1 MADQPTVF
9 VARGADPTV
18 ASLRVG
24 GLGVLERSLLR
35 LSREGVKAVNS
46 PGPPLEQP
54 TSPFGPLTITWLP
67 ADAAPPEGARV
78 EHADQI
84 AEHTVTD
91 AASAE
96 RAEWALILGLSKAHQ
111 GPIDALINWRFSMRI
126 TRRLCTTAITPNHIT
141 FAGILVG
148 LLASATLLGRTWLAL
163 AAGGVLLQLHSIL
176 DSCDGELARLRYQFS
191 KYGQWFDNLAD
202 DFVDNVFIVC
212 AGLAAGGPFAI
223 LGALGAGGRL
233 FTNLVAYQDVYRR
246 TGTGDLY
253 AFRLWFERGKQK
265 VTEVYDPKSWF
276 TWVRA
281 VGRRDTYV
289 FGWLLLLLGGLPEG
303 VAVWG
308 AILGTASAVTIL
320 LHLGIT
326 LTLRG
331 KDVSKVEHLR

>member
-1 MADQPTVF
+1 MGPDQVVF
-9 VARGADPTV
+9 VTRGSDPAV
-18 ASLRVG
+18 ATLRVG
-24 GLGVLERSLLR
+24 GLGVLERTLLR
-35 LSREGVKAVNS
+35 LAREGVKAVQI
-46 PGPPLEQP
+46 PGPPLELP
-54 TSPFGPLTITWLP
+54 TPPSGPLTITWLP
-67 ADAAPPEGARV
+67 ADTTPPVDARI

-84 AEHTVTD
+84 AGHTVAD

-96 RAEWALILGLSKAHQ
+96 QAEWALILGLSKAHQ
-111 GPIDALINWRFSMRI
+111 GPIDALVNWRFSMRI

-141 FAGILVG
+141 FVGIFVG

-163 AAGGVLLQLHSIL
+163 AAGGVLLQIHSIL

-289 FGWLLLLLGGLPEG
+289 FGWMLLLLGGLPEG
-303 VAVWG
+303 VAIWG
-308 AILGTASAVTIL
+308 AVLGTASAVTIL
-320 LHLGIT
+320 LHLIIS

-331 KDVSKVEHLR
+331 KDVSEIEQAR